1 MFRDIARKAFSSLRE
16 TFAGQ
21 QDMQVLLDRQN
32 IKVRKTKEYEAS
44 DHEGKISWSYRFT
57 FDNQAR
63 KRRFLQA
70 IEKFPPQEWD
80 QFVRWFDDISNLE
93 GEICVEAQ
101 CKVPPEESG
110 KFRHKFMDFV
120 TRELVVKG

>member
-1 MFRDIARKAFSSLRE
+1 MFRDIAKKALSTLRE
-16 TFAGQ
+16 AISGQ

-32 IKVRKTKEYEAS
+32 IKMVKTKEYEAS
-44 DHEGKISWSYRFT
+44 DHDGKTSWSYRFK

-70 IEKFPPQEWD
+70 IEEFPPQDWD
-80 QFVRWFDDISNLE
+80 QYVRWFDDISNLD

-101 CKVPPEESG
+101 CKVPPEETG
-110 KFRHKFMDFV
+110 RFRYKFLDFV